1 MRGRV
6 LVTLREGVLDPA
18 GQAVQGGLR
27 QLGFDEV
34 RSVRIG
40 KVIEFELDD
49 MPLEQARARLEDMGR
64 KLLANTVIET
74 FEVEVD

>member
-27 QLGFDEV
+27 QLGFEEV
-34 RSVRIG
+34 QSVRIG
-40 KVIEFELDD
+40 KVIEFQLDD
-49 MPLEQARARLEDMGR
+49 MSPAQARARLEDMGR
-64 KLLANTVIET
+64 KLLANTVIED
-74 FEVEVD
+74 FEVELD

>member
-27 QLGFDEV
+27 QLGFEGV
-34 RSVRIG
+34 QSVRIG
-40 KVIEFELDD
+40 KVIEFELEA
-49 MPLEQARARLEDMGR
+49 MPPEQARARLEDMGR

-74 FEVEVD
+74 FEVELD